1 MTTIYVTKYALSA
14 GPFTVDAEI
23 TSDGTYASW
32 RDKGWTQSAY
42 GKEFW
47 LTEAEALA
55 DCERRRLNKI
65 KSIEKQKAKLEK
77 MIFTFSEV
85 K

>member
-1 MTTIYVTKYALSA
+1 MTTIYVTKYALSVGA
-14 GPFTVDAEI
+14 FKVDAEI
-23 TSDGTYASW
+23 HKPDFATYKIKDSY
-32 RDKGWTQSAY
+32 DQYVHKN
-42 GKEFW
+42 EFF
-47 LTEAEALA
+47 LNEEEALA

-77 MIFTFSEV
+77 MTFTFDEV